1 MTAVVDSAPPGDLAT
16 VDLLGVR
23 FHAVTEAQAIAHV
36 LDALDAGRG
45 GTVVTPNLDHLRR
58 CVRHAEYRAI
68 VGRADLVVADGM
80 PLVWASRIAGTPLP
94 ERVAGSNLVPHLTGA
109 AAARGRSV
117 YFLGGV
123 EGTAEG
129 AARILRERH
138 PSLRVA
144 GTWYP
149 PFGFEERPDEMARL
163 EADVVGSAPD
173 VVYVGLG
180 SPKQEKLIERLRPRL
195 PQTWW
200 MGVGI
205 SFSFVTGDVR
215 RAPEWMRRTGI
226 EWVHRLASEPR
237 RLGRRY
243 LVEGIP
249 FGLRLLAWAAARRM
263 RG

>member
-1 MTAVVDSAPPGDLAT
+1 MTAAALSAPAPQVAT

-23 FHAVTEAQAIAHV
+23 FHALTEAEAVEHV

-58 CVRHAEYRAI
+58 CVHHAEYREI

-80 PLVWASRIAGTPLP
+80 PLIWASRIAGTPLP
-94 ERVAGSNLVPHLTGA
+94 ERVAGSNLVPHLSGA
-109 AAARGRSV
+109 AAGRGRSV
-117 YFLGGV
+117 FLLGGV
-123 EGTAEG
+123 EGSADG

-149 PFGFEERPDEMARL
+149 PFGFEDQPVEMAKL
-163 EADVVGSAPD
+163 EAAVIGSSPD
-173 VVYVGLG
+173 IVFVGLG
-180 SPKQEKLIERLRPRL
+180 SPKQERLIERLRPQL
-195 PQTWW
+195 PRAWW

-205 SFSFVTGDVR
+205 SFSFVTGDVP
-215 RAPEWMRRTGI
+215 RAPMWMRRTGL

-237 RLGRRY
+237 RLARRY

-249 FGLRLLAWAAARRM
+249 FGVRLIAWAVGRRV